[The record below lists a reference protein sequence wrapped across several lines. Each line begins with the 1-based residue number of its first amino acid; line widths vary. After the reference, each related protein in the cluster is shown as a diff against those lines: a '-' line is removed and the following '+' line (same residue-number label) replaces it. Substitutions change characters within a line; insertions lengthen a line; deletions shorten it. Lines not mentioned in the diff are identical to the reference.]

1 MEIPA
6 PGDIA
11 AEVLRLTDEPTVDLI
26 VHLPDVDRVRAAIDK
41 RPDRFQFRVVQSEHL
56 SPGKMIVVDKS
67 DLLRRR
73 NSISG
78 SVAGTV
84 IQSGDIIGGP
94 HL

>member
-1 MEIPA
+1 MEIPV
-6 PGDIA
+6 PGHIS

-26 VHLPDVDRVRAAIDK
+26 VHPSDVDRVRAAIDN
-41 RPDRFQFRVVQSEHL
+41 RGDRFQFRVTQSEHL
-56 SPGKMIVVDKS
+56 LPGKMIAVDKS

-84 IQSGDIIGGP
+84 IQSGDIIGGL